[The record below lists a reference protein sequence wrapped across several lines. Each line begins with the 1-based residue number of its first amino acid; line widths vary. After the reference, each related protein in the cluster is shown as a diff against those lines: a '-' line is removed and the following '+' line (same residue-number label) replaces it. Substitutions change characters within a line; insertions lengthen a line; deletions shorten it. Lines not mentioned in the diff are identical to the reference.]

1 MGEQAVYLLLFHL
14 SDLDAGLDVAHV
26 AELLADVVQLR
37 LELRVLLEETV
48 DLVVALLEDLLLRLG
63 LFLQPRDLGLGLRQ
77 PLVDAIALLVQ
88 IGQLLLQILDLLPR
102 LREVLVRLAL
112 FLL

>member
-1 MGEQAVYLLLFHL
+1 M
-14 SDLDAGLDVAHV
+14 
-26 AELLADVVQLR
+26 
-37 LELRVLLEETV
+37 
-48 DLVVALLEDLLLRLG
+48 ALLEDLLLRLG

-112 FLL
+112 FLLQCRDLGVEVALGLSECFNHTVVLLYLLFKVFEGLLE